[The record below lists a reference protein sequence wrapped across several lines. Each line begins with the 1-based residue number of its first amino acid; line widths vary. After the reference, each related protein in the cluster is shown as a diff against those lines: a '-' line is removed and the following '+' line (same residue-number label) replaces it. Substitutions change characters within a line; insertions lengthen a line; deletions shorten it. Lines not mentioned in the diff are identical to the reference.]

1 MIVILCLDDHNGMMF
16 NHRRQSKD
24 NKVIEDIIKLC
35 NGQKLYMSEY
45 SKIMFQQHEN
55 IEKNITADPDFL
67 QLAQSGSYCF
77 VENLNINSYM
87 DKLEKIIIY
96 KWNRHYPADLFFDV
110 STLKNWELKEVENFK
125 GTSHEKITREVY
137 EK

>member
-1 MIVILCLDDHNGMMF
+1 MIAIFCLDDHNGMMF

-24 NKVIEDIIKLC
+24 TKLIEDIIKLC
-35 NGQKLYMSEY
+35 DGQKLYMSEY

-55 IEKNITADPDFL
+55 IVKIITSDPDFL

-87 DKLEKIIIY
+87 DKLDKIII
-96 KWNRHYPADLFFDV
+96 
-110 STLKNWELKEVENFK
+110 
-125 GTSHEKITREVY
+125 
-137 EK
+137 

>member
-1 MIVILCLDDHNGMMF
+1 MMF

-45 SKIMFQQHEN
+45 SKIMFQQYEN
-55 IEKNITADPDFL
+55 MEADPDFL
-67 QLAQSGSYCF
+67 QLAQYGSYCF
-77 VENLNINSYM
+77 VEHHNINSYM

-110 STLKNWELKEVENFK
+110 STLKNWELKEVEDFK